1 MRMQTKISFYTILSI
16 AYLVKVKNVLN
27 TQFLIHTANVTFASM
42 KKSLQQSA
50 TDTIEQESKAILKL
64 KDFITESFDAAVNC
78 INISGGRVVVTGIGK
93 SAIIA
98 QKIVATLNS
107 TGSPAI
113 FMHAADAIHGDLG
126 MILKNDVVLVLSK
139 SGDSDEIK
147 MLVPLIKNF
156 GNVVIAM
163 VGNTNSYLSK
173 NADIVLNTT
182 VSEEACPNN
191 LAPTTSTTAQM
202 VMGDALAIALMELK
216 GFNGNDFAKFH
227 PGGNLGKRL
236 YLKVDDIYKL
246 NEKPSINESASFKNV
261 IFEITKGRLGA
272 TVVLDTSN
280 KIKGIITDG
289 DIRRLL
295 EKTDDIKSL
304 TASDIV
310 IANPKTI
317 LNDAFAVDALEKMN
331 AFNINQLIVVNNNQ
345 QYLGIIHLHDL
356 IREGII

>member
-1 MRMQTKISFYTILSI
+1 ME
-16 AYLVKVKNVLN
+16 
-27 TQFLIHTANVTFASM
+27 
-42 KKSLQQSA
+42 KSLQQSA
-50 TDTIEQESKAILKL
+50 RDTLDQEAKAISELKNYL
-64 KDFITESFDAAVNC
+64 DDSFDKAVEC
-78 INISGGRVVVTGIGK
+78 MRISGGRVVVTGIGK

-98 QKIVATLNS
+98 QKIAATLNS
-107 TGSPAI
+107 TGSPAL

-156 GNVVIAM
+156 GNAVIAI
-163 VGNTNSYLSK
+163 VGNTNSFLYK
-173 NADIVLNTT
+173 NADIALNTT

-191 LAPTTSTTAQM
+191 LAPTTSSTAQM
-202 VMGDALAIALMELK
+202 VMGDALAIALMQLK
-216 GFNGNDFAKFH
+216 DFNGNDFAKFH

-246 NEKPSINESASFKNV
+246 NEKPFVQENISFKNV

-272 TVVLDTSN
+272 TVVLDASN

-310 IANPKTI
+310 ITNPKTI

-331 AFNINQLIVVNNNQ
+331 AFNINQLIVTNTAE